1 MEINSRKN
9 NKHMF
14 IELNQHYTRG
24 ASEESRVN
32 FFPSVV
38 NFLYSPQKDFSLG
51 FGLFVMELKNTDI
64 TR

>member
-1 MEINSRKN
+1 
-9 NKHMF
+9 MF
-14 IELNQHYTRG
+14 IELNQHYTRK

-32 FFPSVV
+32 FFPSGV